1 MDLGEFQLRGRL
13 RPTSANW
20 VFACMRVYHEVPD
33 WLSLGSGIP
42 GFDPVYQSHTKVCL
56 ETSEESRRSTLHRLL
71 LKSSSYV
78 AGSNQLPCLPNEDPK
93 GLEEARISLPGTLR
107 FAALTITI
115 CSVRP
120 LSFLNVTTSGH
131 FCLDSVIIS
140 SFVKSSN
147 HSFKEPPTNNQ
158 PRTEL
163 RRAVS
168 PTDPSVLF
176 STE

>member
-33 WLSLGSGIP
+33 WLSLSSGIP

-71 LKSSSYV
+71 LKSSSY
-78 AGSNQLPCLPNEDPK
+78 
-93 GLEEARISLPGTLR
+93 
-107 FAALTITI
+107 
-115 CSVRP
+115 
-120 LSFLNVTTSGH
+120 H
-131 FCLDSVIIS
+131 FCLNSVIIS